1 MSFWFWRKRE
11 DGSSDLVGIDV
22 SPSLVMVLMPLL
34 GVAMAILLFQQPL
47 LTGVVLL
54 SPLALGFL
62 LFLAAKISMIRRGK
76 FLSFGSSGMSPP
88 MRMMYRAGYILMAL
102 AAALIVLHWLAFR
115 TFV

>member
-11 DGSSDLVGIDV
+11 DGRSDLVGIDV
-22 SPSLVMVLMPLL
+22 LPGCILPFCAIL
-34 GVAMAILLFQQPL
+34 GALMAILLFQQPL
-47 LTGVVLL
+47 VTAMVLL

-62 LFLAAKISMIRRGK
+62 LFLAAKIGMIRRGR

-88 MRMMYRAGYILMAL
+88 MKMMYRTGYILMGL

-115 TFV
+115 TFL